1 MVQAGEQSPR
11 RLAEAAA
18 RREQALALWLDKRT
32 FQQIADEL
40 GYADRSNARKAIMT
54 ALEETA
60 ARTIG
65 LAEQARPI
73 IAARLERL
81 YAKWA
86 DRADDDPKAAALVLQ
101 MFDRFC
107 KIYGLDRIQVDHTVT
122 TRTELDAEIEELVHK
137 LSTAK
142 STDPGIPTE
151 RNQ

>member
-18 RREQALALWLDKRT
+18 RREQALALWLNRRT

-81 YAKWA
+81 YEKWA

-122 TRTELDAEIEELVHK
+122 TRTQLDAEIEELVHK
-137 LSTAK
+137 LSTAAPA
-142 STDPGIPTE
+142 DPAITKE
-151 RNQ
+151 S

>member
-81 YAKWA
+81 YEKWA

-107 KIYGLDRIQVDHTVT
+107 RIYGLDRIQVDHTVT
-122 TRTELDAEIEELVHK
+122 TRTQLDAEIEELVHK
-137 LSTAK
+137 LSAAAPA
-142 STDPGIPTE
+142 DPAPTKE
-151 RNQ
+151 S